1 MKPASYQYNSPIV
14 VGIYGRV
21 STEEQA
27 EQGYSIEAQVETL
40 RALCKSEHKVV
51 YKEYIDA
58 GISGKSIDKRPA
70 IKELLRDVESGLISE
85 LLVWKLNR
93 ISRKMSDLLNIID
106 HLNRHNVKFRS
117 YTEKEFD
124 TETAAGKL
132 SLQMLGV
139 IAELRF
145 GSSRRMASSGV

>member
-85 LLVWKLNR
+85 LLVWKLDR

-106 HLNRHNVKFRS
+106 H
-117 YTEKEFD
+117 
-124 TETAAGKL
+124 
-132 SLQMLGV
+132 
-139 IAELRF
+139 
-145 GSSRRMASSGV
+145 